1 MAAKMII
8 EKFLPFN
15 HFSSGVMWEEL
26 SGVLTAGGLLFPPLP
41 PRRIKHLIVELYLVT
56 KQVSRLACTI

>member
-15 HFSSGVMWEEL
+15 HFSSGVMWEEMA
-26 SGVLTAGGLLFPPLP
+26 GTLTAHGLPFPTLP
-41 PRRIKHLIVELYLVT
+41 PRRIKHLIVELYLAT
-56 KQVSRLACTI
+56 KQVSSLACTI